1 MRRQKLLIGTC
12 ILASANFITKFMGF
26 FYRIFM
32 SKFIGSEGM
41 GLYQLILPLYTLSW
55 SITAAGFTTTI
66 SRLTAAEHIKGET
79 GTIGRIVKQSIMMCC
94 GISILFSILLFFF
107 SDEISIHI
115 LQEPRT
121 ALSLRLLAF
130 AIPFMAVGSCLRG
143 FFMGLQ
149 HMSIPAI
156 SQVLEQTL
164 RIGAIFL
171 LSGFFVPK
179 GLEYAC
185 LAAVCGIVLG
195 EFGSFLYTLF
205 GYFYFKRRHKF
216 IKRPSLSSAACT
228 AMILAMVIPL
238 ATTRIMDSLLG
249 AVENILIPHKLEDF
263 GYTATQALSAYGELT
278 GMVMPLLMLPSAVL
292 LAFSVSLVPE
302 ISEACAVSQHSRI
315 QRTVSVTLLFTS
327 ILGIGSAC
335 VFAVFP
341 MEICYIV
348 YNQSNLGKLLFPLA
362 FLCPFIYGQTTLSG
376 LLNGFGEQFF
386 LFWSHILSSLLG
398 IAFVWFGVPYYGLTA
413 YYAGWFFSLVVVT
426 ILSLQKLK
434 QRTGVSF
441 SFFDCFAKPLLAGS
455 AAALLTRYAI
465 QVSESSKLLF
475 LLSFMGMG
483 ILYLFFLYLLGCF
496 SKENIQTLL
505 GKSK

>member
-1 MRRQKLLIGTC
+1 MHRQKLLIGTC

-79 GTIGRIVKQSIMMCC
+79 GNIGRIVKQSVYMCLS
-94 GISILFSILLFFF
+94 ISIVFSILLFCF

-121 ALSLRLLAF
+121 ALSLRFLAF
-130 AIPFMAVGSCLRG
+130 AIPFMAIGSCLRG

-149 HMSIPAI
+149 QMVVPAL

-179 GLEYAC
+179 GLSYAC

-195 EFGSFLYTLF
+195 EFGSFLYTFF
-205 GYFYFKRRHKF
+205 GYLHFKHRHKF
-216 IKRPSLSSAACT
+216 IKRPILSSTACT
-228 AMILAMVIPL
+228 AMILAMMIPL

-249 AVENILIPHKLEDF
+249 AVENILIPHKLEAF
-263 GYTATQALSAYGELT
+263 GYTSTDALSAYGELT
-278 GMVMPLLMLPSAVL
+278 GMVMPLLMLPSAIL

-302 ISEACAVSQHSRI
+302 ISEACAVSQHQRL

-341 MEICYIV
+341 QEICYII

-362 FLCPFIYGQTTLSG
+362 FLCPLIYGQTTFSG

-386 LFWSHILSSLLG
+386 LFWSHVLSSLIS
-398 IAFVWFGVPYYGLTA
+398 IAFVWFGVPIYGLSA
-413 YYAGWFFSLVVVT
+413 FYVGWFCGLFVVT

-434 QRTGVSF
+434 QRTGVTF
-441 SFFDCFAKPLLAGS
+441 SFFDCFIKPLLAGA
-455 AAALLTRYAI
+455 AAALLTRYTI
-465 QVSESSKLLF
+465 QICTPSKLFF
-475 LLSFMGMG
+475 LASFCGMG

-496 SKENIQTLL
+496 SKANIQILC
-505 GKSK
+505 GRKN